1 MKKIIRKF
9 LEKNIAIKNGYLYNE
24 DCKNSLDIKYK
35 KIQNRINFI
44 LKYRFI
50 DKPFIKIK
58 GKEKKDKKSFK

>member
-24 DCKNSLDIKYK
+24 DYKNSMDIKYK

-50 DKPFIKIK
+50 DKPFIKI
-58 GKEKKDKKSFK
+58 